1 MFTWNPWGTILT
13 PHLTLLQAEAILVMN
28 VFTTAVLT
36 APEFPIPR
44 VLGDLIGT
52 FHDNS
57 LIVVKIRRIQGKDP
71 LTPDQVWKKFS
82 QDILL
87 MQCWIEVHA
96 VRKELWILR
105 DGKAWQF
112 FEVMKEDIREVTHEA

>member
-1 MFTWNPWGTILT
+1 MFTRNPGGNTLT
-13 PHLTLLQAEAILVMN
+13 PSLTFLQAEAILVMN

-36 APEFPIPR
+36 APEFRIPP
-44 VLGDLIGT
+44 VLGDLMGT
-52 FHDNS
+52 FCDGS
-57 LIVVKIRRIQGKDP
+57 LIVVKIRRIRGTDP

-87 MQCWIEVHA
+87 MQCWIEVQA

-112 FEVMKEDIREVTHEA
+112 FEVMKEDIQEVTHET